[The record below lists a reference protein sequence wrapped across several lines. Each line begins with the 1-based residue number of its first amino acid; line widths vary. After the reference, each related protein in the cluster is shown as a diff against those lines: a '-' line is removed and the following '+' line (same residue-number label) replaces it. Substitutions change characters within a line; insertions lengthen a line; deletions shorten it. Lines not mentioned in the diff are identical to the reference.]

1 MFSSLRKRVRRN
13 GIMQTGWS
21 EEANKSNVKI
31 TSQRETKKF
40 TFMLKSTFGSL
51 NLTQLQKNF
60 IDLII
65 SATH

>member
-31 TSQRETKKF
+31 TSQRETKNF